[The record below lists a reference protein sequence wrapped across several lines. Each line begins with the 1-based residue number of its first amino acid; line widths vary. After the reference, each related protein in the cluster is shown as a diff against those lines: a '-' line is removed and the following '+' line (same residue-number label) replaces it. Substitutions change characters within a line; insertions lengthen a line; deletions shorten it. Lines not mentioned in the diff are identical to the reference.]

1 MNTAPKIYFFD
12 TETTGNTQSDL
23 LCQLAVKERGVSEPL
38 VNALYK
44 PSIPIPFECSAI
56 HHISNKMVAD
66 RPAFKDAPEYTM
78 IKALFENPDTICV
91 AHNAAF
97 DEQILKNDGITP
109 SNTIC
114 TFKMI
119 RILDTEGKHAN
130 HKLQYLRYALDME
143 LDVPAH
149 DAFADVLV
157 LEQLFEY
164 ELKEAMA
171 LWGTD
176 EMQTLQKM
184 IVLSQEALAIRSI
197 DFGKHKGKTVAEV
210 ATTDPGYLSWLLDQK
225 RASDKDEKDWIATLE
240 KALGLQK

>member
-1 MNTAPKIYFFD
+1 MKIYFFD
-12 TETTGNTQSDL
+12 TETTGNGVGDF
-23 LCQLAVKERGVSEPL
+23 LCQLAVKEQGVQEPL
-38 VNALYK
+38 INALYK
-44 PSIPIPFECSAI
+44 PPVPIPFECSAI

-66 RPAFKDAPEYTM
+66 RPAFKDAPEYSS
-78 IKALFENPDTICV
+78 IKALFEDPDTICV

-97 DEQILKNDGITP
+97 DEQILKNDGIAP

-119 RILDTEGKHAN
+119 RALDTEGKYPM

-157 LEQLFEY
+157 LEKLFEH
-164 ELKEAMA
+164 ELSEAMA
-171 LWGTD
+171 LWGTS
-176 EMQTLQKM
+176 EEETLAKM
-184 IVLSQEALAIRSI
+184 IALSGETLTIRTI

-210 ATTDPGYLSWLLDQK
+210 AAADPGYLSWLLDQK
-225 RASDKDEKDWIATLE
+225 RASDKDERDWIATLE
-240 KALGLQK
+240 KALGLTK

>member
-1 MNTAPKIYFFD
+1 MKIYFFD
-12 TETTGNTQSDL
+12 TETTGNATGDF
-23 LCQLAVKERGVSEPL
+23 LCQLAVKERGVQEPL

-44 PSIPIPFECSAI
+44 PPVPIPFECSAI

-66 RPAFKDAPEYTM
+66 RPAFKMAPEYQT
-78 IKALFENPDTICV
+78 IKELFESPDTLVV

-97 DEQILKNDGITP
+97 DEQILKNDGIDPT
-109 SNTIC
+109 NIVC

-119 RILDTEGKHAN
+119 RALDAEGRYAN

-157 LEQLFEY
+157 LEQLFEH
-164 ELKEAMA
+164 ELKESMK
-171 LWGTD
+171 LWGTT
-176 EMQTLQKM
+176 EEETLAKM
-184 IVLSQEALAIRSI
+184 IALSAEALTIRTI
-197 DFGKHKGKTVAEV
+197 DFGKHKGRTVAEV
-210 ATTDPGYLSWLLDQK
+210 AATDPGYLSWLLDQK

-240 KALGLQK
+240 KALGLTK